1 MGIQTRQCVP
11 SHEPLLYVFL
21 LHIYLVFFGV
31 FQGFEA
37 FSVIMCFSVFLV
49 TGPSQKLIQL
59 KSNIN
64 GFHTNWMGPIPGISQ
79 NTVLAYCTDIS

>member
-37 FSVIMCFSVFLV
+37 FFRHYVFFGL
-49 TGPSQKLIQL
+49 S
-59 KSNIN
+59 SN
-64 GFHTNWMGPIPGISQ
+64 W
-79 NTVLAYCTDIS
+79 A